1 MALRKVQLIPGFDK
15 QITETGAEGR
25 WTGGQYVR
33 FRYGLP
39 EKIGGW
45 SQKGA
50 TSLVGV
56 ARDQHTWFD
65 LSGNR
70 YAAIGTDKILYIYYE
85 GTFYDIHPLDAS
97 KQKAGMT
104 NCFTTTSGSP
114 TVTVSTGT
122 GHGLAEGDLIVFSS
136 VSLIPGSSGFTAAD
150 FTKTFEV
157 KTVPT
162 TTTFTITM
170 SKNES
175 GTAFTTTGTATLD
188 AYFVVG
194 PRFQLPGFGWATG
207 QWGGT
212 TTTSTTTINN
222 SGTFAAGATS
232 VVLASSATM
241 PATGTLLIGSGASAE
256 LVTYTSNNTATN
268 TISGISRGQ
277 GGTADV
283 THADGSTVQDAT
295 SYTGW
300 GSATAAGVI
309 LDPGQWRLTNF
320 GQKLIALIFNSV
332 CVEWDPS
339 SAGALSNPNRATL
352 VTGAPTASRDMIV
365 STPDRHLC
373 FFGTETTIGTTST
386 QDDMFLRFSD
396 QEDIN
401 VYTPTATNT
410 AGTQR
415 LADGSRIMGALVG
428 RNGNYIWTDTALFT
442 MRFIGAPFT
451 FGFEQVG
458 TNCGLISQHAAI
470 EVDGIIYWM
479 SEDSFFYFDGAS
491 VKKLPCLVEDYV
503 FGDLN
508 NDAELIVHAGVNDKF
523 NEITWFYPTSGST
536 SVDRSVTYN
545 TRDSQ
550 NIPGGVWT
558 TNDGSL
564 IKRTTW
570 VDQGVFG
577 KPLATSYNASESPS
591 QGEIPGI
598 SNGATTYYEHETG
611 NDQVLTDGTTTAIP
625 AQIESGD
632 FDIDQG
638 GDGEFMMRIARFIPD
653 FKNQVG
659 DAQVTIFLRDFPSDT
674 RSSSASGPLITGPF
688 TVTTSTKQ
696 VFCRSRGRA
705 ASFKIANTG
714 TGQTWRFGTFRADV
728 QVGGRR

>member
-1 MALRKVQLIPGFDK
+1 MALAKVQLIPGFDK
-15 QITETGAEGR
+15 QVTETGAEGR

-39 EKIGGW
+39 EKVGGW
-45 SQKGA
+45 AQLGA
-50 TSLVGV
+50 DSLVGV

-70 YAAIGTDKILYIYYE
+70 YAAVGTDKILYIYYE
-85 GTFYDIHPLDAS
+85 GSFYDIHPLNDS
-97 KQKAGMT
+97 LKQTGMT
-104 NCFTTTSGSP
+104 NCFTTSSASNVV
-114 TVTVSTGT
+114 TVTCTGS
-122 GHGLAEGDLIVFSS
+122 HGLSVGDLVVFSS
-136 VSLIPGSSGFTAAD
+136 VSAIPGTSSFVDSD
-150 FTKTFEV
+150 FEKTFEV
-157 KTVPT
+157 KTTPT
-162 TTTFTITM
+162 TTTFTIQM
-170 SKNES
+170 PSNET
-175 GTAFTTTGTATLD
+175 GTPFSTTGTATLEV
-188 AYFVVG
+188 YYVVG
-194 PRFQLPGFGWATG
+194 PAFQLPGYGWSTG

-212 TTTSTTTINN
+212 TTTATTTINN
-222 SGTFAAGATS
+222 SGTFPSGAST
-232 VVLASSATM
+232 VVLASSASM
-241 PATGTLLIGSGASAE
+241 PATGTLLIGSGSTAE
-256 LVTYTSNNTATN
+256 LITYTSNNTATN

-277 GGTADV
+277 GGTSDV
-283 THADGSTVQDAT
+283 THADGSTVQDAS

-309 LDPGQWRLTNF
+309 IDPGQWKLTNY
-320 GQKLIALIFNSV
+320 GQKLIALIYNSV
-332 CVEWDPS
+332 VVEWDPS
-339 SAGALSNPNRATL
+339 AAGALSNPNRATL
-352 VTGAPTASRDMIV
+352 ISGAPTASRDMLV

-373 FFGTETTIGTTST
+373 FFGTETTIGTTSS
-386 QDDMFLRFSD
+386 QDDMFIRFSD

-401 VYTPTATNT
+401 DYTPTATNT

-415 LADGSRIMGALVG
+415 LADGSKIIGTLRG
-428 RNGNYIWTDTALFT
+428 RNGNYIWTDTAMFT

-458 TNCGLISQHAAI
+458 TNCGLIAQHAAI

-503 FGDLN
+503 FGDIN
-508 NDAELIVHAGVNDKF
+508 NNAELIVHAGVNDKF
-523 NEITWFYPTSGST
+523 NEITWFYPSDSET

-564 IKRTTW
+564 MKRTTW
-570 VDQGVFG
+570 VDQGVYG
-577 KPLATSYNASESPS
+577 KPYATAYNSSETPT
-591 QGEIPGI
+591 QGSISGI
-598 SNGATTYYEHETG
+598 SAGATTYYEHETG
-611 NDQVLTDGTTTAIP
+611 NDQVKTDGTTTAIP

-632 FDIDQG
+632 FDIDK
-638 GDGEFMMRIARFIPD
+638 DGSGEYMMRISRFIPD
-653 FKNQVG
+653 FKNQTG

-714 TGQTWRFGTFRADV
+714 TGQTWRFGTFRADI